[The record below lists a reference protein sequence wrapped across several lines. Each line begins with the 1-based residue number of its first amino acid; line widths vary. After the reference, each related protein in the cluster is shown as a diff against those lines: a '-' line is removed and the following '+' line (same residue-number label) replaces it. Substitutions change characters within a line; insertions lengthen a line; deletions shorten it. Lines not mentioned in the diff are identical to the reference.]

1 VAPPRRI
8 VPADTYLVTRRC
20 AQRLFRLR
28 PCPETNRIFMYCL
41 AFAMQKTGVL
51 LHAACVLSDHH
62 HLVVT
67 DPRGRLPDFLREL
80 HRLTAKAM
88 NALHG
93 KWENLWSAEPC
104 NVVRLVTDEDVD
116 DKIAYVV
123 ANPVAAGLVK
133 RPEAWPGFLAWGER
147 SFSVKRPTAYFSED
161 GSCPEQMALVLT
173 KPPMRTREPDLA
185 PGWLERVT
193 GAITANVAVAHRALE
208 AAGRAFLGPQAVSTA
223 SLDQRATSYE
233 KTRGRIPTFAASASS
248 VRDELRHL
256 ESSFRQRYR
265 GALEQW
271 RAGVRNV
278 LFPFGTWGMVVF
290 HAAIVEA
297 MHSDAGRAFH
307 AL

>member
-1 VAPPRRI
+1 
-8 VPADTYLVTRRC
+8 VTRRC

-28 PCPETNRIFMYCL
+28 PCPQTNRIFMYCL

-93 KWENLWSAEPC
+93 KWENFWSAEPC

-123 ANPVAAGLVK
+123 ANPVAAGLVTH
-133 RPEAWPGFLAWGER
+133 PGAWPGFLAWGER
-147 SFSVKRPTAYFSED
+147 SFTVRRPASYFSEE
-161 GSCPEQMALVLT
+161 GSCPAQMDLLLT
-173 KPPMRTREPDLA
+173 KPPIRTREPNSA
-185 PGWLERVT
+185 PGWVDRVT
-193 GAITANVAVAHRALE
+193 GAIAANVAVAHRALKT
-208 AAGRAFLGPQAVSTA
+208 AGRAFLGPKSVLSA

-233 KTRGRIPTFAASASS
+233 GRRGAIPTFAARASS
-248 VRDELRHL
+248 VRDELRRL
-256 ESSFRQRYR
+256 ESNFRQRYR
-265 GALEQW
+265 HALERW
-271 RAGVRNV
+271 RDGARDVS
-278 LFPFGTWGMVVF
+278 FPFGTWGMKVF
-290 HAAIVEA
+290 HAAVVEVPR
-297 MHSDAGRAFH
+297 SG
-307 AL
+307 